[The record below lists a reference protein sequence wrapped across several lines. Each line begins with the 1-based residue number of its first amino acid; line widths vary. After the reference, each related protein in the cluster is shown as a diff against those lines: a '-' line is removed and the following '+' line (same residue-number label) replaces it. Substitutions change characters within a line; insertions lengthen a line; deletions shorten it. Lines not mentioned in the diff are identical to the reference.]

1 MHKSLLTG
9 LGLALLLGTTLSA
22 AADEASTWRLF
33 VADHAEP
40 LVTAIDLDSGEAIGR
55 FDLAGPAALYA
66 TTSKAGVY
74 AVQTGANQ
82 VAATSS
88 VERCTR
94 SASALPDNAW

>member
-66 TTSKAGVY
+66 TT
-74 AVQTGANQ
+74 
-82 VAATSS
+82 
-88 VERCTR
+88 
-94 SASALPDNAW
+94 